1 MWLII
6 VLVIVFI
13 IVVAWMFQSHNATYH
28 AGQQP
33 QHHACDRCGAPAG
46 KCGCPDADASQQ
58 HASHASQNRDCNQC
72 GMPKAQCGCPN
83 KPVKAPNAK
92 GCAFC

>member
-1 MWLII
+1 MMLLL

-13 IVVAWMFQSHNATYH
+13 VVVALMFQSHNMTYH
-28 AGQQP
+28 ATAQQ
-33 QHHACDRCGAPAG
+33 HRECDRCGAPAG
-46 KCGCPDADASQQ
+46 KCGCPDAA
-58 HASHASQNRDCNQC
+58 HPPASHASQNHDCNQC

-83 KPVKAPNAK
+83 KPVHANKPK

>member
-1 MWLII
+1 MWLLI

-13 IVVAWMFQSHNATYH
+13 IIVGLMFQSHNATYH
-28 AGQQP
+28 AGGP
-33 QHHACDRCGAPAG
+33 PRACDRCGAPAG
-46 KCGCPDADASQQ
+46 KCGCPDADPS
-58 HASHASQNRDCNQC
+58 HASHASHTSQIHECNQC

-83 KPVKAPNAK
+83 KPVSKGEK

>member
-1 MWLII
+1 MWLIV

-13 IVVAWMFQSHNATYH
+13 IVVALMFQSHNMTYH
-28 AGQQP
+28 ATAQQ
-33 QHHACDRCGAPAG
+33 HRECDRCGAPAG
-46 KCGCPDADASQQ
+46 KCGCPDADASQP
-58 HASHASQNRDCNQC
+58 HRGARDCNQC

-83 KPVKAPNAK
+83 KPVKANKEK